1 MTCRITYST
10 VHNHGAPQV
19 LGTPPRKPSRWA
31 AQIRVATPA
40 GTVMHHSSRILT
52 NVTLHELIEVMG
64 NLIDEIGEEVGGL
77 ATCVTWHAT
86 SSGGNKGKRRK
97 A

>member
-19 LGTPPRKPSRWA
+19 LGSPPRKPSRWA
-31 AQIRVATPA
+31 TQIRIATPA
-40 GTVMHHSSRILT
+40 GTVLHQSNKILT
-52 NVTLHELIEVMG
+52 NVTLVELVEVMG
-64 NLIDEIGEEVGGL
+64 GLIDEIGEEIGGL

-86 SSGGNKGKRRK
+86 SSGGNKNKRRK

>member
-1 MTCRITYST
+1 
-10 VHNHGAPQV
+10 
-19 LGTPPRKPSRWA
+19 
-31 AQIRVATPA
+31 
-40 GTVMHHSSRILT
+40 MHHSSRILT

-64 NLIDEIGEEVGGL
+64 NLIDEIGEESGGL

-97 A
+97 V

>member
-10 VHNHGAPQV
+10 VHNHGQPQV
-19 LGTPPRKPSRWA
+19 FGTPPRKPARWA
-31 AQIRVATPA
+31 AQIRVASPA
-40 GTVMHHSSRILT
+40 GTVMHNSSRILT
-52 NVTLHELIEVMG
+52 NVTLMELVEVMG
-64 NLIDEIGEEVGGL
+64 AIIDEIGAEIGGL

-86 SSGGNKGKRRK
+86 SSGGNKSKRRK

>member
-19 LGTPPRKPSRWA
+19 LGTPPLKPARWA
-31 AQIRVATPA
+31 AQIRVASPA

-52 NVTLHELIEVMG
+52 NVTLLELVEVMG
-64 NLIDEIGEEVGGL
+64 AIIDEIGAEIGGL

-86 SSGGNKGKRRK
+86 SSGGKKRSRK
-97 A
+97 